1 MVESSDN
8 MRPVTVRR
16 CRRAYTMM
24 RDNNSSLGAAAKAV
38 GTTSRTLKKYF
49 QDNGIKIKRLKGGQ
63 YRIVLP
69 PKELREQM
77 MLLMQPRPLGKGMS
91 ATRAAKELHTTVR
104 KMRYQR
110 MPVDTP
116 AGKRYYPILKKN
128 PIGKWETNFTPLSEN
143 SLVVYGYIYGLND
156 AIQGKATQLG
166 PDAKAANSDPN
177 YADIWWQ
184 IDFNNFPSTLQGK
197 NLIGKYKKAIVDL
210 VKKEMMTPKI
220 TNLRLATKFL
230 GNASVATEAAA
241 SGRGAAGANMKLTVL
256 EDMLERY
263 DIHMDKDMNK
273 IKMGIDDVRSGKTD
287 WVLKRRLNP
296 GLPTSKRTA
305 TGDFQ
310 VMFLRRNGLST
321 YPSAGPKKLKLRYD
335 LSKE

>member
-1 MVESSDN
+1 
-8 MRPVTVRR
+8 
-16 CRRAYTMM
+16 MM
-24 RDNNSSLGAAAKAV
+24 RDNNTSLGATAKAV
-38 GTTSRTLKKYF
+38 GTTARTLKSYF
-49 QDNGIKIKRLKGGQ
+49 QKNGIKIKRHKGGQ

-110 MPVDTP
+110 MPVDTVS
-116 AGKRYYPILKKN
+116 GKRYYPILKKN
-128 PIGKWETNFTPLSEN
+128 AIGKWETNFTPLSEN

-156 AIQGKATQLG
+156 AIQGKATQIG
-166 PDAKAANSDPN
+166 PKSKAAQSDPN

-184 IDFNNFPSTLQGK
+184 IDFNSFPSTLTGK

-230 GNASVATEAAA
+230 GNATVAADAAS
-241 SGRGAAGANMKLTVL
+241 SGRGSAGANMKLTVL

-263 DIHMDKDMNK
+263 DVHMDKDMNK

-305 TGDFQ
+305 EGDFQ

-321 YPSAGPKKLKLRYD
+321 YPSSGPKKLNLRYD

>member
-1 MVESSDN
+1 MVEGSDI
-8 MRPVTVRR
+8 MRPVTIRR

-24 RDNNSSLGAAAKAV
+24 RDSNTSLGATAKAV
-38 GTTSRTLKKYF
+38 GTTTRTLKNYF
-49 QDNGIKIKRLKGGQ
+49 KNNGIKIKRHRGGQ

-110 MPVDTP
+110 MPVDTT

-156 AIQGKATQLG
+156 AIQGKATQIG
-166 PDAKAANSDPN
+166 PKSKAAQSDPN

-184 IDFNNFPSTLQGK
+184 IDFNSFPSTLKGK

-230 GNASVATEAAA
+230 GNTNVAADAAS
-241 SGRGAAGANMKLTVL
+241 SGRGSAGANMKLTVL

-296 GLPTSKRTA
+296 GLPTSKRT
-305 TGDFQ
+305 TEGDFQ